1 MTDLLPQS
9 ALDDWDDRLPALD
22 QLELGGL
29 RSATFDASLIPPG
42 KRAVI
47 YIRVSSPGQ
56 VKTDY
61 DPEGNSLPAQRKAC
75 HHKADQMGLTII
87 DEYVE
92 PGRSATEMSKRIA
105 FRQMLARIRAERDV
119 DYVIVYKLSRLA
131 RNRYDE
137 ALVGVDLAKLGV
149 TLISAT
155 EAIDETPV
163 GQLMQGMLAVF
174 NEYQSRESGADIAY
188 KMGEKAK
195 RGGTIGVAKLGYKN
209 VVDHFEGRQIRTIAV
224 DEERAPYVRLA
235 FELYA
240 TGEYTLHDLSDEL
253 TDRGL
258 LTRPTASRP
267 AGPVSVNKLH
277 QMLKDRYYI
286 GVVTYKGEEYPGRHE
301 ALIDEDLFD
310 TVQGIVKSR
319 GKSGERR
326 RVHHHFLKGT
336 VYCGECKRV
345 RGEDQRL
352 RVQRVLNRHSAEYFY
367 YFCPNR
373 RDGTC
378 TQPHHELSAIE
389 TAVER
394 HYGRK
399 RFTEAYIELVRG
411 LMDDAVS
418 DQEESQRLLRRQLK
432 EQVDRLDTQEENLI
446 DLAADGEIAKD
457 RIKARLYKIQRER
470 ERLAEQLDVVD
481 TDLKAGQ
488 RVIEQHLALLRD
500 AAALYRPASDENKR
514 RLNQL
519 IYKAIYI
526 ERDAEDALEASA
538 SHARDPYDA
547 LYAGQEAM
555 DAVGRQMS
563 SEALEAAFQRSLAAN
578 HADNGLVFVPD
589 RRFGGSG
596 FY

>member
-1 MTDLLPQS
+1 M
-9 ALDDWDDRLPALD
+9 
-22 QLELGGL
+22 
-29 RSATFDASLIPPG
+29 RSATFVASLIPPG

-75 HHKADQMGLTII
+75 HRKADQMGLTII

-149 TLISAT
+149 TLVSAT

-258 LTRPTASRP
+258 LTKPTASRP

-277 QMLKDRYYI
+277 VMLKDRYYI

-301 ALIDEDLFD
+301 ALIDEDL
-310 TVQGIVKSR
+310 V
-319 GKSGERR
+319 RR
-326 RVHHHFLKGT
+326 RPGDHQDT
-336 VYCGECKRV
+336 WQV
-345 RGEDQRL
+345 RRAAPRPPPLPQG
-352 RVQRVLNRHSAEYFY
+352 H
-367 YFCPNR
+367 
-373 RDGTC
+373 
-378 TQPHHELSAIE
+378 
-389 TAVER
+389 
-394 HYGRK
+394 
-399 RFTEAYIELVRG
+399 
-411 LMDDAVS
+411 
-418 DQEESQRLLRRQLK
+418 RLLRRVQ
-432 EQVDRLDTQEENLI
+432 
-446 DLAADGEIAKD
+446 
-457 RIKARLYKIQRER
+457 
-470 ERLAEQLDVVD
+470 
-481 TDLKAGQ
+481 AGP
-488 RVIEQHLALLRD
+488 RRRP
-500 AAALYRPASDENKR
+500 AAARPAGAQPPRRGVLLLLLPQPTRRNVHAAPPRAQRHRGRGRAPLRPQAVHR
-514 RLNQL
+514 RL
-519 IYKAIYI
+519 
-526 ERDAEDALEASA
+526 RR
-538 SHARDPYDA
+538 ARPQPD
-547 LYAGQEAM
+547 
-555 DAVGRQMS
+555 GR
-563 SEALEAAFQRSLAAN
+563 
-578 HADNGLVFVPD
+578 
-589 RRFGGSG
+589 RRFRPGRVAAAPPTPAQ
-596 FY
+596 